1 MRIIKWK
8 VTRILRVTILVDR
21 LGIDRMVNYNTN
33 VKNMFFMGFMYGIQ
47 LRDKTHILCG
57 LEIRQKLKLKR

>member
-8 VTRILRVTILVDR
+8 VTRILRVTISVDR

-33 VKNMFFMGFMYGIQ
+33 VKNMFLMGFMYGIQ
-47 LRDKTHILCG
+47 LRDKAHILCR

>member
-1 MRIIKWK
+1 M
-8 VTRILRVTILVDR
+8 TISADR

-33 VKNMFFMGFMYGIQ
+33 VKNMFLMGFMYGIQ
-47 LRDKTHILCG
+47 LRDKTHILCR